1 MAKFIEVTDQD
12 GKMIVN
18 IECIIYIQETDSI
31 ETVIEILN
39 DKTLFVQEPYKE
51 IKSKLEIANAY

>member
-12 GKMIVN
+12 GKMLVN

-39 DKTLFVQEPYKE
+39 DKTLFVQEPYEE
-51 IKSKLEIANAY
+51 IKSKLDKE

>member
-1 MAKFIEVTDQD
+1 LAKKFIEVTDQD
-12 GKMIVN
+12 GKMLVN

-39 DKTLFVQEPYKE
+39 DKTLFVQEPYEE
-51 IKSKLEIANAY
+51 IKSKLEIANA

>member
-12 GKMIVN
+12 GKMLVN

-39 DKTLFVQEPYKE
+39 DKTLFVQEPYEE
-51 IKSKLEIANAY
+51 IKSKLEIANA

>member
-1 MAKFIEVTDQD
+1 MAQFIEVTDQD
-12 GKMIVN
+12 GKMLVN

-39 DKTLFVQEPYKE
+39 DKTLFVQDPYEE
-51 IKSKLEIANAY
+51 IKSKLEIANV

>member
-12 GKMIVN
+12 GKMLVN
-18 IECIIYIQETDSI
+18 IESIIYIQETDSI
-31 ETVIEILN
+31 ETVIEIFN

>member
-1 MAKFIEVTDQD
+1 MAQFIEVTDQD
-12 GKMIVN
+12 GKMLVN

-39 DKTLFVQEPYKE
+39 DKTLFVQEPYEE
-51 IKSKLEIANAY
+51 IKSKLEIANV